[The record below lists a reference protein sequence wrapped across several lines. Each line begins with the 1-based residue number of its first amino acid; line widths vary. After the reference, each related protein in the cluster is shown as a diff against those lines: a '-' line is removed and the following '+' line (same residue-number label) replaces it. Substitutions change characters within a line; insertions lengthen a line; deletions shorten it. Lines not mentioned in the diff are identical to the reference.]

1 MKREKEFKE
10 YLEKNNITTKN
21 VGYCRDHIEKA
32 FGGKDMD
39 EIIVSHKNISMVRDN
54 FKKIESSEKSIND
67 YMVALNH
74 YLQFA
79 FEQVM
84 KA

>member
-1 MKREKEFKE
+1 MRREKEFKE
-10 YLEKNNITTKN
+10 YLEKNKITTKN

-39 EIIVSHKNISMVRDN
+39 EIIVKHQNISRVYDN
-54 FKKIESSEKSIND
+54 LKKIESSDNCINA

-74 YLQFA
+74 YLKFA
-79 FEQVM
+79 LEQGM